1 MAAVRRSGGG
11 SDLPA
16 TQIAQAMAEV
26 KQAQRT
32 EVPVFNRFGLCSLPN
47 LWIQAWIQEVGFGSI
62 L

>member
-1 MAAVRRSGGG
+1 
-11 SDLPA
+11 
-16 TQIAQAMAEV
+16 MAEV